1 MTLILGE
8 QSHAAPHYDICILGA
23 GIAGIIAALELAKV
37 RPDFRI
43 CLIESGSEAVDPEH
57 QAYCAGENRSPHLN
71 EQEDPKYS
79 RARAL
84 GGTSHY
90 WGGQLAPLEADTFD
104 HHEDRPTSG
113 WPISR
118 ADLDPFYQAAA
129 AYFAIDPFFDV
140 AHWLDD
146 EHYTATF
153 EGHGL
158 TQKIWQ
164 YRQLN
169 FATTYRDPLDRSAQI
184 DVYLQTTCLGVN
196 LSESARVTSARCVR
210 GTDRISIRA
219 DTFVLA
225 MGGLENAR
233 FLLNVRAENPAF
245 LPHTHQNTGR
255 YFSVHPSFIWG
266 KTLLTGAL
274 IESKLYNGKSSKPLS
289 GSGLMAFLKVPP
301 DIRLQHDWLDAYFEL
316 AAPVAANESLAID
329 PGILHGIS
337 ARNYTLMN
345 MAVMTNEME
354 ARFDN
359 HVGLGNSLDA
369 FGQRQLYID
378 LRLSARELRSSR
390 EQILYFGRQLGA
402 NGLGRVWL
410 DEDFLDHIR
419 HGEISCWGGH
429 HHMCTTR
436 MSRSPEDGVVNSD
449 CRAHDHENLFVL
461 GSSTFSTSGS
471 ANPTFTIGALAVRLA
486 AHLSASPRDARPGT
500 IARASDTA
508 TSTGV

>member
-8 QSHAAPHYDICILGA
+8 QPDAPHYDTCIIGA
-23 GIAGIIAALELAKV
+23 GIAGIIAALELAKA

-43 CLIESGSEAVDPEH
+43 CLIESGSGTVDPEH
-57 QAYCAGENRSPHLN
+57 QALCAGENRSPHLN
-71 EQEDPKYS
+71 EQEDPEHS

-90 WGGQLAPLEADTFD
+90 WGGQLAPLEVDAFNYHD
-104 HHEDRPTSG
+104 DRPASG

-118 ADLDPFYQAAA
+118 LDLDPFYQAAA
-129 AYFAIDPFFDV
+129 PYFAIDPVFDI

-153 EGHGL
+153 EGQGL

-169 FATTYRDPLDRSAQI
+169 FATTYRDTLDRSPQI

-196 LSESARVTSARCVR
+196 LSASARMTSARCVR
-210 GTDRISIRA
+210 GAERISIRA

-233 FLLNVRAENPAF
+233 FLLNVRAENAAF
-245 LPHTHQNTGR
+245 LPHTHQNAGR
-255 YFSVHPSFIWG
+255 YFSVHPSFVWG
-266 KTLLTGAL
+266 KALLTGAL
-274 IESKLYNGKSSKPLS
+274 IESKLYTGKSSKPLS
-289 GSGLMAFLKVPP
+289 GSGLIAFLKVPP
-301 DIRLQHDWLDAYFEL
+301 DIRLQHGWLDAYFEL
-316 AAPVAANESLAID
+316 AAPVPANISRSID
-329 PGILHGIS
+329 PDILRGLG
-337 ARNYTLMN
+337 ARNHTLMN
-345 MAVMTNEME
+345 VAVVTNEME

-359 HVGLGNSLDA
+359 HVGLSDSRDA

-390 EQILYFGRQLGA
+390 EQIIYFGRQLGA
-402 NGLGRVWL
+402 NGLGRAWL
-410 DEDFLDHIR
+410 DEDLLDRIR
-419 HGEISCWGGH
+419 RGEISCWGGH

-436 MSRSPEDGVVNSD
+436 MSDSPADGVVNSN
-449 CRAHDHENLFVL
+449 CRVHDHDNLFVL
-461 GSSTFSTSGS
+461 GSSTFSTSGC

-486 AHLSASPRDARPGT
+486 AHLSGNPRDTRPGQ
-500 IARASDTA
+500 IPHAADTA
-508 TSTGV
+508 ASTGS